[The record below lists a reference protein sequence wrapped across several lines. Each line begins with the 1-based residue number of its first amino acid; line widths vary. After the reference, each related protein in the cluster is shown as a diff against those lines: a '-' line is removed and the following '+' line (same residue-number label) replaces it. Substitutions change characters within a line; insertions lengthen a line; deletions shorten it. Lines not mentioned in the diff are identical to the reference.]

1 MPSSTKAA
9 QGRKSTRSDT
19 DRRYSPRFIM
29 GMSSNGE
36 MAGDTQMAAHHVD
49 EQRIA
54 LGSPDGGGLTENPE
68 QETGEPQP
76 QAETERRRQ
85 GAIENRD
92 RARRAAEQDVLGER
106 AMNGCCKSR
115 DLHQTSAPP
124 PKEKNDRKKELAAN
138 AIERPNTI
146 WISRRKPPEVSP
158 NASVRPVTMMIITA
172 MILATGPS
180 TDCRIWLSG
189 CSHGMLEPAAQAGAQ
204 SNVVSTAAR
213 VMKAAAVVMTRRM
226 RNRRWITAGLLR
238 VKGRSRRP
246 VPAR

>member
-1 MPSSTKAA
+1 MTLRLDKDGPARAEPPQSVVQPAGDADQFRRHRGIQIRPAKPCRALKRTILVENDALVDQSGPGQEIREMRQGSTILSEVHHVRCFA
-9 QGRKSTRSDT
+9 
-19 DRRYSPRFIM
+19 
-29 GMSSNGE
+29 SNGE
-36 MAGDTQMAAHHVD
+36 MARDAQMTAHHVD
-49 EQRIA
+49 ELRIA
-54 LGSPDGGGLTENPE
+54 LGGPDRGGLTENSE

-76 QAETERRRQ
+76 
-85 GAIENRD
+85 
-92 RARRAAEQDVLGER
+92 
-106 AMNGCCKSR
+106 
-115 DLHQTSAPP
+115 
-124 PKEKNDRKKELAAN
+124 
-138 AIERPNTI
+138 
-146 WISRRKPPEVSP
+146 PEVSP
-158 NASVRPVTMMIITA
+158 NANVRPVTMMMMTA